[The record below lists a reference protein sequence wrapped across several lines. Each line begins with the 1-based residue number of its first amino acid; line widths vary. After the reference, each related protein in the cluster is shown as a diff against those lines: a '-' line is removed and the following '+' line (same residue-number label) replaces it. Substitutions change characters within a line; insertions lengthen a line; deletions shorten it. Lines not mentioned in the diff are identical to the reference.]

1 MRLSSLAAITLFAAK
16 AIARV
21 TGRLLIHLGRWL
33 LVGVSSLAAIAA
45 LNFAISIAE
54 AWQWPLILKWLL
66 AVLFCLIVGTICAVA
81 LGLLVQPGIAKG
93 GLRWITGPLQ
103 IILEERPW
111 ILWRRPDRWKRG
123 AASRRTDCEGGKRG
137 TRDSGE
143 EGRGVRVEVRDA
155 STGEEAST
163 SIKGPSNSATERQRF
178 RQSLR
183 AYFVKFVIALLAAIR
198 ALGRWL
204 SRAGTPIA
212 GPWNPPAR
220 FRWQRGLQ
228 LLLAQFV
235 KFVRALVAATQALG
249 QWLSP
254 TSPIFKLM
262 VLLLGL
268 PTVPYSVVAP
278 VIPHTEEIPSE
289 PGQLPQEPKPSISLE
304 KPFLFTQPKLVCP
317 NHEFIAW
324 PYYDVEL
331 HFSITS
337 CSFKEGSSDPC
348 KAKAIVVVGR
358 ASTGGAEEVE
368 SQRSLDRGNLLA
380 HMLKRNLLQ
389 RCGNGTG
396 IRWFVL
402 NVGQYAG
409 QTLKG
414 RQVAQREVSVFIAD
428 GDADLDGIG
437 NALEQFVENQP
448 ILSEYTRCDLH
459 SLGDSPR
466 KSSLV
471 RRLRCGPSRRGSG
484 GVLHR
489 TEPHRP
495 PISGN

>member
-1 MRLSSLAAITLFAAK
+1 
-16 AIARV
+16 
-21 TGRLLIHLGRWL
+21 
-33 LVGVSSLAAIAA
+33 
-45 LNFAISIAE
+45 
-54 AWQWPLILKWLL
+54 
-66 AVLFCLIVGTICAVA
+66 
-81 LGLLVQPGIAKG
+81 
-93 GLRWITGPLQ
+93 
-103 IILEERPW
+103 
-111 ILWRRPDRWKRG
+111 
-123 AASRRTDCEGGKRG
+123 
-137 TRDSGE
+137 
-143 EGRGVRVEVRDA
+143 
-155 STGEEAST
+155 
-163 SIKGPSNSATERQRF
+163 
-178 RQSLR
+178 
-183 AYFVKFVIALLAAIR
+183 
-198 ALGRWL
+198 
-204 SRAGTPIA
+204 
-212 GPWNPPAR
+212 
-220 FRWQRGLQ
+220 
-228 LLLAQFV
+228 
-235 KFVRALVAATQALG
+235 
-249 QWLSP
+249 
-254 TSPIFKLM
+254 M

-268 PTVPYSVVAP
+268 PTVPYSLVP
-278 VIPHTEEIPSE
+278 PEIPHTQEAPSE
-289 PGQLPQEPKPSISLE
+289 PEQLPQEPKAPISLK
-304 KPFLFTQPKLVCP
+304 KPFLFTHPKLACP

-337 CSFKEGSSDPC
+337 CSFKEGSLDPC

-368 SQRSLDRGNLLA
+368 SQRSLNRGNLLA

-389 RCGNGTG
+389 RCEKGTG

-414 RQVAQREVSVFIAD
+414 RQVAQREVSVFVAD

-471 RRLRCGPSRRGSG
+471 RRLRCGPSRGSG